1 MSIVILFIVMNEGR
15 SLNAG
20 TYLRERGERERER
33 EREKIIILHAYF
45 QLITHSL
52 RQTSILA
59 KPDLRSR

>member
-1 MSIVILFIVMNEGR
+1 MLKNKEIYVSVG
-15 SLNAG
+15 G
-20 TYLRERGERERER
+20 DRERER